1 MGQRIQKVLA
11 AAGVGSR
18 RQVEAWIAEGRLEVN
33 GRPARIGQ
41 SIEGDEKI
49 SLDGRLLRLTPA
61 RAVRV
66 IAYNKPVG
74 EICTRRDPEGRPT
87 VFDRLPKIRGGRWIA
102 VGRLDVN
109 TAGLVLFTTDGQL
122 ANALMHPSGGV
133 ERRYAVRVLGE
144 LTEEACRALLQG
156 VVLED
161 GPASF
166 DRLEPGGGEGANRWY
181 RVALAEGRKREVRRL
196 FETLGFTVSR
206 LIRTGYGPIELG
218 SGLRRGCSRDLE
230 DSEIAAL
237 YSAAGLSQPVA
248 RSKSPR
254 RRP

>member
-1 MGQRIQKVLA
+1 VGQRIQKVLA
-11 AAGVGSR
+11 AAGLGSR
-18 RQVEAWIAEGRLEVN
+18 RQVEAWIAAGRLEVN
-33 GRPARIGQ
+33 GRPAQVGQ
-41 SIEGDEKI
+41 SIDGDEKI
-49 SLDGRLLRLTPA
+49 TLDGRLLRLTPS

-102 VGRLDVN
+102 VGRLDIN
-109 TAGLVLFTTDGQL
+109 TGGLVLFTTDGHL
-122 ANALMHPSGGV
+122 ANGLMHPSGGV

-144 LTEEACRALLQG
+144 LSEEAHRALLEG

-161 GPASF
+161 GAARF
-166 DRLEPGGGEGANRWY
+166 DRLESGGGEGANRWY

-218 SGLRRGCSRDLE
+218 PGLRRGCFRDL
-230 DSEIAAL
+230 DSNEIAAL
-237 YSAAGLSQPVA
+237 YSAAGLTEPAAQRPSA
-248 RSKSPR
+248 RH
-254 RRP
+254 RP

>member
-11 AAGVGSR
+11 AAGLGSR
-18 RQVEAWIAEGRLEVN
+18 RQVEAWIAAGRLEVN
-33 GRPARIGQ
+33 GRPAQVGQ

-49 SLDGRLLRLTPA
+49 TLDGRLLRLTPS

-74 EICTRRDPEGRPT
+74 EICTRKDPEGRPT

-102 VGRLDVN
+102 VGRLDIN

-144 LTEEACRALLQG
+144 LSEEAQRALLEG

-166 DRLEPGGGEGANRWY
+166 ARLESGGGEGANRWY

-218 SGLRRGCSRDLE
+218 SGLRRGCFRDL
-230 DSEIAAL
+230 DSGEIAAL
-237 YSAAGLSQPVA
+237 YSAAGMTEPVA
-248 RSKSPR
+248 K
-254 RRP
+254 RPSARHRP

>member
-1 MGQRIQKVLA
+1 VGQRIQKVLA
-11 AAGVGSR
+11 AAGLGSR
-18 RQVEAWIAEGRLEVN
+18 RQVEAWIAAGRLEVN
-33 GRPARIGQ
+33 GRPAQVGQ

-49 SLDGRLLRLTPA
+49 TLDGRLLRLTPSG
-61 RAVRV
+61 AVRV

-74 EICTRRDPEGRPT
+74 EICTRKDPEGRPT
-87 VFDRLPKIRGGRWIA
+87 VFERLPKIRGGRWIA
-102 VGRLDVN
+102 VGRLDIN

-144 LTEEACRALLQG
+144 LSEEAQRALLKG

-166 DRLEPGGGEGANRWY
+166 DRLESGGGEGANRWY

-206 LIRTGYGPIELG
+206 LIRIGYGPIELG
-218 SGLRRGCSRDLE
+218 SGLRRGCFRDL
-230 DSEIAAL
+230 DRGEIAAL
-237 YSAAGLSQPVA
+237 YSAAGLTEPVA
-248 RSKSPR
+248 KRPPAR
-254 RRP
+254 RRS